1 MVSDRSIID
10 MNVFGKEITGRE
22 ALANFLAIFWPP
34 MFIFALHVC
43 LFRLWNAYFWI
54 PWIDIPMH
62 FLGGLSMAYS
72 LSAILSLLQDLR
84 VISRLDLGVQLLLVF
99 SSVVTIAVLWEFM
112 EFSQDHIFNM
122 NTQISLANT
131 MQDLLMGMLGAVA
144 LVSIKTI
151 SMQKSSK

>member
-1 MVSDRSIID
+1 
-10 MNVFGKEITGRE
+10 MNVFGKEITGRD

-34 MFIFALHVC
+34 ILVFMLHVC
-43 LFRLWNAYFWI
+43 LFRLWNAYFYI

-72 LSAILSLLQDLR
+72 LFAILTFLQERR

-99 SSVVTIAVLWEFM
+99 SSVVAIAVLWEFM
-112 EFSQDHIFNM
+112 EFSQDHLFNM

-131 MQDLLMGMLGAVA
+131 MQDLLMGMLGAA
-144 LVSIKTI
+144 TRIAIKSI
-151 SMQKSSK
+151 SMPRPSK